1 MTSALFAIVFYFQ
14 PTPNLAGGY
23 LYDSRTNIPNVRV
36 DTRPL
41 PLIQWRP

>member
-1 MTSALFAIVFYFQ
+1 MTATLLSIALYFH
-14 PTPNLAGGY
+14 PIPNLAGGY

-36 DTRPL
+36 DMRPL